1 MDLELTGKVAVITGA
16 SRGVGKAIARELAKE
31 GVDVAIC
38 ARHREALEEAASELE
53 QETGRRILP
62 VPTDT
67 TNWESVRRMVETTVV
82 TLGRVDILVNNAA
95 TPGGLVRGALADAS
109 DEALLEDI
117 DTKVVGYFRC
127 AKAVAPYMQRQGWG
141 RIINIGGLSGRQST
155 VLSGMRNAAIVHLT
169 KSLSDQLGP
178 SGITVNLVHPGTT
191 RTERSDPMY
200 AERARQEGVTV
211 EEIERRIAQNIAIR
225 RIVDARELGYVV
237 TFLASPKSTAI
248 TGEVIAAGGG
258 SMRAVFNK
266 RMSICPPSSLGE
278 GDNERRHPA
287 HATAAGRRQ
296 NSRFI
301 ARARW

>member
-38 ARHREALEEAASELE
+38 ARHREALEEAAGELE

-141 RIINIGGLSGRQST
+141 RIINIGGLSGRQSA
-155 VLSGMRNAAIVHLT
+155 VLSGMRNAAIAHLT
-169 KSLSDQLGP
+169 KTLSDQLGP
-178 SGITVNLVHPGTT
+178 SGITVNLVHPGAT
-191 RTERSDPMY
+191 RTERSGPMY
-200 AERARQEGVTV
+200 AEQARKEGVSV

-225 RIVDARELGYVV
+225 RIVEAREIGYVV

-258 SMRAVFNK
+258 SMRAVF
-266 RMSICPPSSLGE
+266 
-278 GDNERRHPA
+278 
-287 HATAAGRRQ
+287 Q
-296 NSRFI
+296 
-301 ARARW
+301 

>member
-38 ARHREALEEAASELE
+38 ARHREALEVAAGELE

-109 DEALLEDI
+109 EEALLEDI

-141 RIINIGGLSGRQST
+141 RIINIGGLSGRQSA
-155 VLSGMRNAAIVHLT
+155 VLSGMRNAAIAHLT
-169 KSLSDQLGP
+169 KTLSDQLGP

-200 AERARQEGVTV
+200 AEQARREGVTV

-225 RIVDARELGYVV
+225 RIVEAREIGYVV

-258 SMRAVFNK
+258 SMRAVF
-266 RMSICPPSSLGE
+266 
-278 GDNERRHPA
+278 
-287 HATAAGRRQ
+287 Q
-296 NSRFI
+296 
-301 ARARW
+301 

>member
-31 GVDVAIC
+31 GVEVAIC
-38 ARHREALEEAASELE
+38 ARHREALEAAAGELE

-95 TPGGLVRGALADAS
+95 TPGGLVRGALADAT
-109 DEALLEDI
+109 DEALLDDI
-117 DTKVVGYFRC
+117 NTKVVGYFRC

-141 RIINIGGLSGRQST
+141 RTINIGGLSGRQSA

-169 KSLSDQLGP
+169 KTLSDQLGA

-191 RTERSDPMY
+191 RTERTDAE
-200 AERARQEGVTV
+200 AERRGST
-211 EEIERRIAQNIAIR
+211 NAIR
-225 RIVDARELGYVV
+225 RIVDAGEIAQVV
-237 TFLASPKSTAI
+237 TFLASMKAANI
-248 TGEVIAAGGG
+248 TGVAIDASGG
-258 SMRAVFNK
+258 SIPVMF
-266 RMSICPPSSLGE
+266 
-278 GDNERRHPA
+278 
-287 HATAAGRRQ
+287 Q
-296 NSRFI
+296 
-301 ARARW
+301 

>member
-38 ARHREALEEAASELE
+38 ARHREALEEAAGELE

-67 TNWESVRRMVETTVV
+67 TNWESVRRMVETTAV

-141 RIINIGGLSGRQST
+141 RIINIGGLSGRQSA

-169 KSLSDQLGP
+169 KTLSDQLGP
-178 SGITVNLVHPGTT
+178 RASRSTWCTPALRAPSAVIPCMLNRLVGKGSASKRSSGASR
-191 RTERSDPMY
+191 RTLPSVASSTPARSAM
-200 AERARQEGVTV
+200 
-211 EEIERRIAQNIAIR
+211 
-225 RIVDARELGYVV
+225 L
-237 TFLASPKSTAI
+237 
-248 TGEVIAAGGG
+248 
-258 SMRAVFNK
+258 
-266 RMSICPPSSLGE
+266 
-278 GDNERRHPA
+278 
-287 HATAAGRRQ
+287 
-296 NSRFI
+296 
-301 ARARW
+301 

>member
-38 ARHREALEEAASELE
+38 ARHREALEAAAGELE

-127 AKAVAPYMQRQGWG
+127 AQ
-141 RIINIGGLSGRQST
+141 
-155 VLSGMRNAAIVHLT
+155 
-169 KSLSDQLGP
+169 
-178 SGITVNLVHPGTT
+178 
-191 RTERSDPMY
+191 
-200 AERARQEGVTV
+200 
-211 EEIERRIAQNIAIR
+211 
-225 RIVDARELGYVV
+225 
-237 TFLASPKSTAI
+237 
-248 TGEVIAAGGG
+248 
-258 SMRAVFNK
+258 
-266 RMSICPPSSLGE
+266 
-278 GDNERRHPA
+278 
-287 HATAAGRRQ
+287 
-296 NSRFI
+296 
-301 ARARW
+301 